1 MKLADYLTKLD
12 SKKPIQ
18 LKEIDEDYVKKVW
31 IQINK
36 SEVAD
41 WRVTDKEVNRQLVA
55 YLARS
60 ASFKGDLS
68 KGILLIG
75 ENGTGKSRML
85 KALSLAMGYLHNFRF
100 AIHSGLEIE
109 DIYKRG
115 GDRMNSLEMAMAQ
128 KMFGFDDIGEE
139 HDYIKVFGTDVN
151 VGIDVISRRYN
162 HQMNVGCLTFGT
174 TNLSLEMQA
183 QKYGARIE
191 SRMHEM
197 FNVVYLRGKD
207 LRKTK

>member
-36 SEVAD
+36 SEVED

-85 KALSLAMGYLHNFRF
+85 KALSLSMGYLHNFRF

-139 HDYIKVFGTDVN
+139 HDSIKVFGTDVN

-183 QKYGARIE
+183 VKYGARIE